1 MLSVNNLEYI
11 EKKNKFRID
20 NVSFSLDDGYLMCLL
35 GPNASGKT
43 TLLDLIFKRILP
55 KSGSVSFD
63 GKIIETGDISSFR
76 QVTAYIS
83 AESAFTIS
91 ETPDQHTDLIK
102 LLYSSFDMELY
113 EHYMNVFELNNNTRN
128 TPIYN
133 LSTGQQIEYALAC
146 TFARKPRLILMD
158 EPLANLD
165 PVIKTDLTSII
176 HQYIMDYNTSV
187 IMSTHLLDDITDI
200 CDYIGLM
207 DNGKLVK
214 FGNRIA
220 LLDDVGCKD
229 LKDFIRVCGK
239 NDQ

>member
-20 NVSFSLDDGYLMCLL
+20 NISFSLDDGYLMCLL

-43 TLLDLIFKRILP
+43 TLLDLIFKKILP

-63 GKIIETGDISSFR
+63 GKIIETDDISSFR
-76 QVTAYIS
+76 QVAAYIS
-83 AESAFTIS
+83 ADSAFMIS
-91 ETPDQHTDLIK
+91 GNLNEHTELMQLI
-102 LLYSSFDMELY
+102 YNSFDTELY
-113 EHYMNVFELNNNTRN
+113 EHYMNIFELDKNMRS
-128 TPIYN
+128 TPTYK
-133 LSTGQQIEYALAC
+133 LSTGQQVEYALAC

-165 PVIKTDLTSII
+165 PVIKTDLTDII

-200 CDYIGLM
+200 TDYIGVM
-207 DNGKLVK
+207 DNGKLVR
-214 FGNRIA
+214 FGDRIS
-220 LLDDVGCKD
+220 LLDDMGCKD
-229 LKDFIRVCGK
+229 LKDFIRVCSR